1 MKVSEFLNE
10 ELVDY
15 ASYSTLRAIPSA
27 IDGQKNATR
36 KVIYGAQKELKK
48 ETKVSVFAGIVSI
61 ETQYLHGDIS
71 GSIVTLARDFCG
83 SNNVPLLV
91 ASGNFGSRMIPENSA
106 TRYIFTDKQPYFDKI
121 FKKDDNDILI
131 HQVFEG
137 DEIEPRF
144 YVPTIPLLLVNGSV
158 GLATG
163 FACKILPRS
172 VENVVSYIKAQ
183 LNNETPNKDA
193 LNPKVNGFKGDI
205 IVDKN
210 NTEKG
215 VIVGKAKI
223 INSQKKCVE
232 ITELPLGYSLRS
244 YIELLD
250 KLEEKGTIK
259 KYEDLSDDDDFKFI
273 VYVDTKFLS
282 QSEAEIYDKL
292 GLVKSYTENFTVL
305 DTNNKVIELKSAKE
319 LIDYYIDVKLEY
331 TEKRRKNIIQKR
343 SKQLSELKSVNEF
356 ISGVLNN
363 KINLRTDD
371 KEALVEFCDSNEAI
385 IKKDC
390 SYDYLFKI
398 SILNF
403 TPKKVEELRKSIEFL
418 EDEIKKLNNTSATE
432 IWLKDIDDLMKDLA
446 KDDF

>member
-1 MKVSEFLNE
+1 MNITNFLNE
-10 ELVDY
+10 ELANY

-27 IDGQKNATR
+27 IDGQKNSTR
-36 KVIYGAQKELKK
+36 KIIYGAIRALKK
-48 ETKVSVFAGIVSI
+48 ETKVSVFAGLASI

-71 GSIVTLARDFCG
+71 GSIVTLARDYCG

-106 TRYIFTDKQPYFDKI
+106 TRYIFTEKQPYFDKI
-121 FKKDDNDILI
+121 FKKEDNDVLI
-131 HQVFEG
+131 QQVFEG

-144 YVPTIPLLLVNGSV
+144 YVPTIPLLLINGST

-163 FACKILPRS
+163 FASKILPRD
-172 VENVVSYIKAQ
+172 VESIIAYIKAH
-183 LNNETPNKDA
+183 LNSEQPNMSY
-193 LNPKVNGFKGDI
+193 LNPQVNGFKGDI

-232 ITELPLGYSLRS
+232 ITELPLTYSLRT
-244 YIELLD
+244 YLDFLD
-250 KLEEKGTIK
+250 KLEEKGVIK
-259 KYEDLSDDDDFKFI
+259 KYEDLSDDDNFKFI

-432 IWLKDIDDLMKDLA
+432 LWLKDIDDLMKDLA

>member
-1 MKVSEFLNE
+1 MRVSDFLNE

-121 FKKDDNDILI
+121 FKKDDDDVLI

-137 DEIEPRF
+137 DKIEPRF

-163 FACKILPRS
+163 FASKILPRS
-172 VENVVSYIKAQ
+172 VENVVSYIKAH
-183 LNNETPNKDA
+183 LNNETPNKDV

-205 IVDKN
+205 IVDSKHP
-210 NTEKG
+210 EKG
-215 VIVGKAKI
+215 VVFGKAKI

-232 ITELPLGYSLRS
+232 ISELPLGYSLRS
-244 YIELLD
+244 YIEFLD

-259 KYEDLSDDDDFKFI
+259 KYEDLSDDDNFKFI

-282 QSEAEIYDKL
+282 QTEAQIYEKL
-292 GLVKSYTENFTVL
+292 GLVKPYTENFTVL
-305 DTNNKVIELKSAKE
+305 DAENKVLELSSAKE
-319 LIDYYIDVKLEY
+319 VIDYYIQVKLEY
-331 TEKRRKNIIQKR
+331 TEKRRLNIIQKR
-343 SKQLSELKSVNEF
+343 MKQLGELKSVLEF
-356 ISGVLNN
+356 IQSVLDNR
-363 KINLRTDD
+363 IDLRKDN
-371 KEALVEFCDSNEAI
+371 KEALVSFCNSNDLIVTKE
-385 IKKDC
+385 D

-403 TPKKVEELRKSIEFL
+403 TPNKVLELKKSIEVV
-418 EDEIKKLNNTSATE
+418 EADIQKLNDTSATE
-432 IWLKDIDDLMKDLA
+432 IWLKDIDELMKDLSE
-446 KDDF
+446 DDF